1 MHNPQEIAKIV
12 RRNLDLVLPF
22 GQQSAVTDGDMEV
35 EADHALIEIGT
46 DLRLLDDML
55 GIAEQLK
62 ASSYPP
68 LGFVLQADGERLDLH
83 FRDMTNKLMHARR
96 FDWRH
101 GDCPVVVCTPNRME
115 RWQSAELDLNAL
127 AALCDNVLP

>member
-1 MHNPQEIAKIV
+1 MHKPQEIARIV
-12 RRNLDLVLPF
+12 RRNLDVVLPF
-22 GQQSAVTDGDMEV
+22 GQQSAVTDGDTEV
-35 EADHALIEIGT
+35 EADRALIEIGT

-62 ASSYPP
+62 ASGYPP

-101 GDCPVVVCTPNRME
+101 GDCPVVVCTPSRMD
-115 RWQSAELDLNAL
+115 RWQSAEVVLNAL
-127 AALCDNVLP
+127 ATLCDHVLP